1 MDFKKRDFSF
11 LDLEAGLEEANA
23 VVLPVPFEGG
33 ISYEAGTAKGPEA
46 IIEASRQ
53 LEYFD
58 LELGCEPCRKFS
70 CFTASDLALGKEP
83 DSALKTI
90 SDAFQALLEKNKF
103 VLMLGGDHSISIGAF
118 EALARNLQHPE
129 LTILQLD
136 AHADLRD
143 TYLDS
148 KLNHAD
154 VMRRAREKF
163 HCVQAGIRSIS
174 AEEMEFIEKNRIK
187 NIFFKPSFDAKKI
200 VSACRENVYLT
211 LDLDVL
217 DPSIMPSTGTP
228 EPSGFNYKQLFE
240 LLSLLFS
247 KKNVVSADV
256 VELMPIK
263 GMHAPDVLA
272 ATICYKIL
280 AYKFLLGKK

>member
-11 LDLEAGLEEANA
+11 LDLESSLEEAKA
-23 VVLPVPFEGG
+23 VVLPAPFEGG
-33 ISYEAGTAKGPEA
+33 ISYAEGTVNGPDA
-46 IIEASRQ
+46 IIDASRQ

-58 LELGCEPCRKFS
+58 LELGCEPCKKFS
-70 CFTASDLALGKEP
+70 CFTAQGLELEKEP
-83 DSALKTI
+83 GSAIKAI

-103 VLMLGGDHSISIGAF
+103 VLMLGGDHSVSIGAF
-118 EALARNLQHPE
+118 EALARNTRHPE
-129 LTILQLD
+129 LTVLQLD

-143 TYLDS
+143 VYLES
-148 KLNHAD
+148 KFNHAD

-174 AEEMEFIEKNRIK
+174 SEEIDFIEKNRIK

-200 VSACRENVYLT
+200 VASCKENVYLT

-228 EPSGFNYKQLFE
+228 EPSGINYRQLFE
-240 LLSLLFS
+240 LLSLLFR

-280 AYKFLLGKK
+280 AYKFLLEKK